1 MTASDLPARQCP
13 GGQSASTVD
22 FNQESSHWTG
32 SVDHKGCGFNYRLSE
47 EAFQKQITSILD
59 KTENKQCVLP
69 LCSFGHKYLKENR
82 STRVA
87 VRLIWL
93 IRPRSD
99 NIALLCPFSKC
110 IHAVTE
116 NVILAIEDY
125 KTEVEVD
132 IITHLV
138 GSMLGWQIVVLSFTI
153 LQ

>member
-1 MTASDLPARQCP
+1 M
-13 GGQSASTVD
+13 
-22 FNQESSHWTG
+22 
-32 SVDHKGCGFNYRLSE
+32 
-47 EAFQKQITSILD
+47 
-59 KTENKQCVLP
+59 
-69 LCSFGHKYLKENR
+69 CSFGHKYLKENR

-138 GSMLGWQIVVLSFTI
+138 GSRLGW
-153 LQ
+153 